1 MVTMKNDRGRDN
13 RHCLMRIPAAQPT
26 CDILHTSSEGVTGG
40 ACGGVTYGSG
50 GVRFKGFLCPC
61 PD

>member
-26 CDILHTSSEGVTGG
+26 CDILHTSSEGDRW
-40 ACGGVTYGSG
+40 GVWSAFD
-50 GVRFKGFLCPC
+50 VR
-61 PD
+61 